1 MSIEIGANLMAIRKR
16 NAHLLRHQ
24 HFRLKY
30 IYIYINIVCKRYVK
44 MYKVQ
49 TFALK
54 ISNPEYVLVIYTLMA
69 PIFGGLLKRPQE
81 VLHAATFAINSAIA
95 QEVLQG
101 VEDILV

>member
-1 MSIEIGANLMAIRKR
+1 
-16 NAHLLRHQ
+16 
-24 HFRLKY
+24 
-30 IYIYINIVCKRYVK
+30 

-101 VEDILV
+101 VEDICFLMMMSSDLGSLIFTFQD